1 MLGNTPDPSTDLQK
15 IPWLKVLDQAG
26 WDELIAATQLRSCKP
41 AEIIFLEGDP
51 PSKLYVVHRGWVK
64 AVKLSADGREQILA
78 FRGLGDPLNI
88 APVFA
93 EQPDPATLIALEAC
107 ELWAI
112 EQSTLLKLLKDYPVM
127 AHLLVRALAE
137 RLLYALSLIEDLS
150 LRSVTAR
157 LARLL
162 LAQLPDSE
170 PAVIPRHR
178 WATQAAMA
186 ARLGTVP
193 DVVNRAL
200 RSLADEG
207 LIRVSRHQI
216 VILDR
221 VGLATRA
228 EY

>member
-1 MLGNTPDPSTDLQK
+1 MSAPMPDPLVNLSK

-26 WDELIAATQLRSCKP
+26 WDELIAATQLRCCEP
-41 AEIIFLEGDP
+41 AEIIFFEGDL
-51 PSKLYVVHRGWVK
+51 PSKLYVVHQGWVK
-64 AVKLSADGREQILA
+64 AVKLSPDGREQILA
-78 FRGLGDPLNI
+78 FRGPGDPLNI

-93 EQPDPATLIALEAC
+93 EQPHPATLIALEAC

-112 EQSTLLKLLKDYPVM
+112 EQPTLLKLLKQYPAM
-127 AHLLVRALAE
+127 AHLLVRVLAE

-157 LARLL
+157 LAKLL
-162 LAQLPDSE
+162 LTQLPSSE
-170 PAVIPRHR
+170 PSVIPRHR

-221 VGLATRA
+221 AGLAA
-228 EY
+228 KAQF